1 MIVTDSKT
9 ASKTMSRTAVLLILT
24 LVYIFNFLDRQ
35 IIGIVAPF
43 IQADLGFSDSQMG
56 WLMGLA
62 FAALYCTVAIPI
74 ALLADR
80 FNRVRIVSISL
91 AVWSGFTVLTGMAQT
106 FIQML
111 LARVGVGIGEAGGS
125 PPSHSIISDL
135 YIKEERASALGIYS
149 LGIPLGVMMAY
160 FITGTLLGMEG
171 VSWRVVLIVLGVPGV
186 LLAIFMFL
194 RVPEPSR
201 GATDGTAA
209 NPQAVIK
216 GEFGNNIR
224 ALLKI
229 KSWWFMCL
237 AVSFVSF
244 GGYAL
249 SNWGIV
255 YIGRWKPELME
266 PENFRTLMYAFGVLN
281 ALAYGPGTYF
291 GAKLADRLGK
301 KNVSAYGW
309 LPGLALVIGVPALIY
324 AFYVDSIVVHLLLIA
339 LYTLTAGFY
348 LGPAFALAQ
357 TLAPIKVRAMST
369 ALFFFILNMIALGG
383 GPTIV
388 GLISQA
394 LTPEHGAEQA
404 LRLAMTFL
412 VVPFALSILF
422 FFVTARTLPK
432 DWREA
437 ERRNAAAV

>member
-1 MIVTDSKT
+1 
-9 ASKTMSRTAVLLILT
+9 MSSVSEKKSMKRTAVLLVLT
-24 LVYIFNFLDRQ
+24 LVYVFNFLDRQ

-43 IQADLGFSDSQMG
+43 IQEDLGFTDSQLG

-80 FNRVRIVSISL
+80 FNRVKIVSISL
-91 AVWSGFTVLTGMAQT
+91 AIWSAFTVLTGLAQN
-106 FIQML
+106 FAQML
-111 LARVGVGIGEAGGS
+111 FARVGVGIGEAGGS

-135 YIKEERASALGIYS
+135 YAKDERASALGIYS

-171 VSWRVVLIVLGVPGV
+171 VSWRVVLIVLGVPGI
-186 LLAIFMFL
+186 LLAVFMML
-194 RVPEPSR
+194 RVPEPQR
-201 GATDGTAA
+201 GATD
-209 NPQAVIK
+209 AVK
-216 GEFGNNIR
+216 TEKALPKPGDFARNIR
-224 ALLKI
+224 ELLSI

-255 YIGRWKPELME
+255 YIGRWKPEMMA
-266 PENFRTLMYAFGVLN
+266 PENFRNLMYGFGVLN

-291 GAKLADRLGK
+291 GAKLADHLGK

-309 LPGLALVIGVPALIY
+309 LPGAALIIGVPALIS
-324 AFYVDSIVVHLLLIA
+324 AFYVDSVILHMFLIA
-339 LYTLTAGFY
+339 LYTATAGFY

-394 LTPEHGAEQA
+394 LTPEYGGEQA
-404 LRLAMTFL
+404 LRLSLTL
-412 VVPFALSILF
+412 LIVPFVISIIF
-422 FFVTARTLPK
+422 FFLTALTLKK
-432 DWREA
+432 DWAEA
-437 ERRNAAAV
+437 EARKSDL

>member
-1 MIVTDSKT
+1 MIVTDSKNM
-9 ASKTMSRTAVLLILT
+9 SKTMGRTAVLLILT
-24 LVYIFNFLDRQ
+24 LVYVFNFLDRQ

-91 AVWSGFTVLTGMAQT
+91 AVWSAFTVLTGLAQN
-106 FIQML
+106 FLQML
-111 LARVGVGIGEAGGS
+111 LARIGVGIGEAGGS

-135 YIKEERASALGIYS
+135 YPKEERASALGIYS
-149 LGIPLGVMMAY
+149 LGIPLGIMTAY

-171 VSWRVVLIVLGVPGV
+171 VSWRAVLIILGVPGV
-186 LLAIFMFL
+186 LLAIYMIL
-194 RVPEPSR
+194 RVPEPTR
-201 GATDGTAA
+201 GATDAPKAA
-209 NPQAVIK
+209 THATETSGGSASLGV
-216 GEFGNNIR
+216 
-224 ALLKI
+224 LLSI
-229 KSWWFMCL
+229 KSWWFMCI

-255 YIGRWKPELME
+255 YIGRWKPELMQ
-266 PENFRTLMYAFGVLN
+266 PENFRNLMYAFGVLN
-281 ALAYGPGTYF
+281 AVAYGPGTYF
-291 GAKLADRLGK
+291 GAKLADKLGK

-309 LPGLALVIGVPALIY
+309 LPGAALIIGVPALIY
-324 AFYVDSIVVHLLLIA
+324 AFYVDSIVLHLLLIGV
-339 LYTLTAGFY
+339 YTLTAGFY
-348 LGPAFALAQ
+348 LGPSFALAQ

-383 GPTIV
+383 GPTII
-388 GLISQA
+388 GLISQS

-404 LRLAMTFL
+404 LRLALTYL
-412 VVPFALSILF
+412 LLPFAISILF
-422 FFVTARTLPK
+422 FFITAKTLPK
-432 DWREA
+432 DWAEA
-437 ERRNAAAV
+437 EARNAAG